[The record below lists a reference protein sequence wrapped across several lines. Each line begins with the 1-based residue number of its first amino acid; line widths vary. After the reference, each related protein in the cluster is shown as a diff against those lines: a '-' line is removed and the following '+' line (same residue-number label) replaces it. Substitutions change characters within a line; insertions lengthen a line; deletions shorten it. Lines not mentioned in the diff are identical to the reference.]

1 MVLVPVTDERR
12 QEIWVSSSRVR
23 VEQLRAELAR
33 RGLNT
38 SGRKPELADR
48 LNSVHADI
56 ENMQVVQA
64 TDQQEMEDVLD
75 ILSRLQSM
83 FKDLQDE
90 NHDLQQQNRVLQ
102 ERRPVRRPAWGRRP
116 NLDYDNPGDLD

>member
-1 MVLVPVTDERR
+1 
-12 QEIWVSSSRVR
+12 
-23 VEQLRAELAR
+23 
-33 RGLNT
+33 
-38 SGRKPELADR
+38 
-48 LNSVHADI
+48 
-56 ENMQVVQA
+56 MQVVQT

-83 FKDLQDE
+83 FNDLQDE